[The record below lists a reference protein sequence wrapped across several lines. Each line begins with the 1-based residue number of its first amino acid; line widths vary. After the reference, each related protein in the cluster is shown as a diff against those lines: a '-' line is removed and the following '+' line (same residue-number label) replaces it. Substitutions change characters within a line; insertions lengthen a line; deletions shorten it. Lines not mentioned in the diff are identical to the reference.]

1 MEPSVTTMDSSA
13 ETKGTSRFL
22 IRISDLPTLPNT
34 LMEILKIANEPTA
47 SMNEIETVVKKD
59 QSLTAR
65 VLQVANSAFYGSRTM
80 GSLGQS
86 MRMLGLRQIQNVA
99 ASMAVAPQFDTK
111 GSELIDGVQLW
122 SHALACAGW
131 CQALAK
137 ELKVFQAD
145 HVFTGGLMH
154 DIGITVLARLALD
167 REDEVL
173 RLVRDDGRSLIDA
186 EDEILGINHA
196 RLGALL
202 CAKWQLPPNLTRL
215 ISSHHAD
222 DLPEEIDSRILILAD
237 HLTGR
242 LGMAEFSWAKPA
254 PLPAGLLEGLGLDEA
269 RLDEI
274 VESSSPDVEGLVSS
288 IAESS
293 AAA

>member
-1 MEPSVTTMDSSA
+1 MESSA
-13 ETKGTSRFL
+13 KTKGSARFL

-47 SMNEIETVVKKD
+47 SLAEIEAVVKKD

-65 VLQVANSAFYGSRTM
+65 VLQVANSAFYGSRTL

-86 MRMLGLRQIQNVA
+86 MKMLGLRQIQNVA

-131 CQALAK
+131 CQHLAK
-137 ELKVFQAD
+137 ELKVFQTD
-145 HVFTGGLMH
+145 HLFTAGLMH
-154 DIGITVLARLALD
+154 DIGITVLARLALE

-173 RLVRDDGRSLIDA
+173 RAVRDQELSLV
-186 EDEILGINHA
+186 ETEEQILGINHA

-202 CAKWQLPPNLTRL
+202 CAKWQLPPHLTRL
-215 ISSHHAD
+215 IAAHHNIE
-222 DLPEEIDSRILILAD
+222 LPEETDAQILILAD
-237 HLTGR
+237 HLTER
-242 LGMAEFSWAKPA
+242 LAMGEFSWTKPGSI
-254 PLPAGLLEGLGLDEA
+254 PDGLLDALRISPE
-269 RLDEI
+269 RLEEI
-274 VESSSPDVEGLVSS
+274 VETTTPHVEAMVAS
-288 IAESS
+288 IADCSTS
-293 AAA
+293 